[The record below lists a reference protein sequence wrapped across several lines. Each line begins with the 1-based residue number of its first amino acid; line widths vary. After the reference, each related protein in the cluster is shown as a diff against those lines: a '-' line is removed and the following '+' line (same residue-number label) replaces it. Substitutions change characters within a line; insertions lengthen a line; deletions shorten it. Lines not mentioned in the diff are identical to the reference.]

1 MLHAAQIMKDK
12 TMATINATN
21 DSFKSEVLES
31 DTPVVVDFWAE
42 WCGPCKMIA
51 PALDEISEEMAGKV
65 KIVKVNIDENP
76 DLAVEYGVRSIP
88 MLLAFKGGQ
97 KVDEMVGAKPK
108 SGLQS
113 WVNGAV
119 G

>member
-1 MLHAAQIMKDK
+1 
-12 TMATINATN
+12 MATVNATN
-21 DSFKSEVLES
+21 DSFKSEVLEA

-42 WCGPCKMIA
+42 WCGPCKMIS
-51 PALDEISEEMAGKV
+51 PALDEISEEMSGKV

-88 MLLAFKGGQ
+88 MLLAFNGGE
-97 KVDEMVGAKPK
+97 KVNEMVGAKPK

-113 WVNGAV
+113 WIDGSI

>member
-1 MLHAAQIMKDK
+1 
-12 TMATINATN
+12 MATVNATN
-21 DSFKSEVLES
+21 DSFKSEVLDA

-51 PALDEISEEMAGKV
+51 PSLDEISAEMSGKV

-88 MLLAFKGGQ
+88 MLLAFKGGE
-97 KVDEMVGAKPK
+97 KVNEMVGAKPK
-108 SGLQS
+108 SGLQT
-113 WVNGAV
+113 WIDGAIA
-119 G
+119 